1 MSWLDTL
8 AEIRKTDW
16 NSVPEAEREAA
27 SREVVQIAS
36 YAAAAAAV
44 VPIPLVDTALLLPIH
59 TTLVMTIGHIHGRNL
74 SDAEA
79 KRVALE
85 IGAVAGVTMAG
96 RAALSALK
104 KILLPGIGG
113 VLAAPAAFAVTWAL
127 GFVSNAYFKD
137 PSLSR
142 EDLKKM
148 FSQAFREG
156 KASYSDDKR
165 ADMEAEGEVGVD
177 VEVEEVEPSAPA
189 EPVDAEV
196 VDVDSSEPNQ
206 PSGTEATGERE
217 GPTVRPK
224 KRSL

>member
-16 NSVPEAEREAA
+16 SKIPEPEREAT

-36 YAAAAAAV
+36 YAAAAASV
-44 VPIPLVDTALLLPIH
+44 VPVPLVDVALLLPVH
-59 TTLVMTIGHIHGRNL
+59 TAMVMTVGHVHGRNL

-85 IGAVAGVTMAG
+85 LGAVAGVTLAG

-127 GFVSNAYFKD
+127 GRVSNAYFKD

-142 EDLKKM
+142 EDLKKV
-148 FSQAFREG
+148 FSDAFREG
-156 KASYSDDKR
+156 KANYAEEDLEDFE
-165 ADMEAEGEVGVD
+165 ADQAGTAAAEAPDESPPEAS
-177 VEVEEVEPSAPA
+177 PR
-189 EPVDAEV
+189 
-196 VDVDSSEPNQ
+196 SSETPADDATSPDRA
-206 PSGTEATGERE
+206 PSDH
-217 GPTVRPK
+217 VRPK